1 MRQRSLMFALT
12 LCAGLIATTAARAA
26 APTPAAPQATAPK
39 PAPGHAHGQAPA
51 TFADAA
57 KAAET
62 VKGLDAKRFEAQT
75 KGDLD
80 TLTSLLA
87 DDLVY
92 VHSSAALDGKSGFLD
107 SLRTGKTRYVS
118 IEPSDV
124 TVRVY
129 GHTAIVNG
137 VAKLSVTTN
146 GQTNSFSLRYT
157 DVWVMRDNKWQM
169 VSWQSTRLPA

>member
-1 MRQRSLMFALT
+1 MRQRSLLFTLM
-12 LCAGLIATTAARAA
+12 LCASLIAPAA
-26 APTPAAPQATAPK
+26 AQKPAA
-39 PAPGHAHGQAPA
+39 GGSA

-57 KAAET
+57 KAADT

-75 KGDLD
+75 KNDVE

-92 VHSSAALDGKSGFLD
+92 VHSSANVDGKSGFLD
-107 SLRTGKTRYVS
+107 ALRTGKTKYES
-118 IEPSDV
+118 IEPMDV
-124 TVRVY
+124 KVRVY
-129 GHTAIVNG
+129 GNTAIVNG
-137 VAKLSVTTN
+137 TAKLAVTTD
-146 GQTNSFSLRYT
+146 GKTNTFSLRYT